1 MITIDE
7 CGRGILMREC
17 GNKIVW
23 DLEICKNINLLKE
36 AREIILYGAGE
47 KGQEILGWLQDA
59 GIKVDKFCD
68 LDIKK
73 SGEHIKN
80 IEIISPFQMK
90 NSPDR
95 YDKFL
100 YIIACIPYPKE
111 LLDLLECMGMKDVR
125 VITYWGVKTA
135 IQIHAKALY
144 VNKPERLAILKIDN
158 MLRKSQYINLG
169 MNNVRSLITSPDN
182 ALWVIQPG
190 KTATTSLSARLTE
203 NKVTFFSM
211 HYLEYPNHILGEE
224 FRDIWEKEIHKKK
237 NLKVIT
243 AVREPL
249 SRDYSAFWQ
258 AFTEKAQHIA
268 RMPILGNDFPKMYDI
283 FIDFI
288 LKGSAYTKEKLGDS
302 MPYTWND
309 EFEWFDEQIKKH
321 LGIDVF
327 QYPFHRERGYT
338 IIKKENIELFLFKVE
353 KMEDILDELS
363 TFVGAGRLSR
373 INANVAEQK
382 WYGLAYAEFK
392 KEVSLS
398 KEYVNHYYC
407 GNYKM
412 DHFYTQEEKNGFLE
426 KWRRNIENGE
436 Q

>member
-1 MITIDE
+1 
-7 CGRGILMREC
+7 MREC

-23 DLEICKNINLLKE
+23 DLEICKNINLLRE
-36 AREIILYGAGE
+36 AGEIILYGAGG
-47 KGQEILGWLQDA
+47 KGQEILEWLQDA
-59 GIKVDKFCD
+59 GITVDKFCD
-68 LDIKK
+68 MDLKK
-73 SGEHIKN
+73 CGEHIKN
-80 IEIISPFQMK
+80 IEIIFPFQLK
-90 NSPDR
+90 SSPSKC
-95 YDKFL
+95 DKFL
-100 YIIACIPYPKE
+100 YMIACSPYPKE
-111 LLDLLECMGMKDVR
+111 LIDLLECMRMKGVR
-125 VITYWGVKTA
+125 VITYWGIKTA
-135 IQIHAKALY
+135 IQIHARTLY
-144 VNKPERLAILKIDN
+144 ENKPERLAVLKTDN
-158 MLRKSQYINLG
+158 ILRKSQYING
-169 MNNVRSLITSPDN
+169 GIYNVRSLITSPDN

-190 KTATTSLSARLTE
+190 KTASTSLTARLTE
-203 NKVTFFSM
+203 NKVAFFAM
-211 HYLEYPNHILGEE
+211 HYLEYSNHIVGEE
-224 FRDIWEKEIHKKK
+224 FRDAWENEIHRKR

-258 AFTEKAQHIA
+258 AFTERVQHIM
-268 RMPILGNDFPKMYDI
+268 RMPILGNDFQKMYDI

-327 QYPFHRERGYT
+327 EYPFDRERGYT

-353 KMEDILDELS
+353 KMEDILDEIS
-363 TFVGAGRLSR
+363 TFVGAGRFSR
-373 INANVAEQK
+373 INANMAEQK

-392 KEVSLS
+392 KEVSLP
-398 KEYVNHYYC
+398 KKYVNHYYRN
-407 GNYKM
+407 NYKM
-412 DHFYTQEEKNGFLE
+412 DYFYTQEEKNGFLE

>member
-1 MITIDE
+1 
-7 CGRGILMREC
+7 MRVC
-17 GNKIVW
+17 GNKVVW
-23 DLEICKNINLLKE
+23 DLEICKNINVLKE
-36 AREIILYGAGE
+36 AGEIILYGAGG

-68 LDIKK
+68 IDIKK
-73 SGEHIKN
+73 CGEHIKN
-80 IEIISPFQMK
+80 IEIISPFQIK
-90 NSPDR
+90 SSPNR
-95 YDKFL
+95 CDKFL

-111 LLDLLECMGMKDVR
+111 LIDLLECMGMKDAR
-125 VITYWGVKTA
+125 VITYWGIKTA

-144 VNKPERLAILKIDN
+144 ENKQERLAILKIDN
-158 MLRKSQYINLG
+158 MRRKSQYINWG
-169 MNNVRSLITSPDN
+169 INNVHSLITSPDN
-182 ALWVIQPG
+182 ALWIIQPG
-190 KTATTSLSARLTE
+190 KTATTSLNARLRE
-203 NKVTFFSM
+203 NKVAFFFT
-211 HYLEYPNHILGEE
+211 HHLEYPNHILGEE
-224 FRDIWEKEIHKKK
+224 FRDVWEKEIHKKK
-237 NLKVIT
+237 NLKVIA

-249 SRDYSAFWQ
+249 SRDFSAFWQ
-258 AFTEKAQHIA
+258 AFTENVQHIA
-268 RMPILGNDFPKMYDI
+268 RMPILGNDFKKMYDI
-283 FIDFI
+283 FINFI

-327 QYPFHRERGYT
+327 QYPFDRERGYT

-363 TFVGAGRLSR
+363 TFAGADRLSGV
-373 INANVAEQK
+373 NANVAEQK

-392 KEVSLS
+392 KEVSLPE
-398 KEYVNHYYC
+398 EYVKHYYQK
-407 GNYKM
+407 NYKM
-412 DHFYTQEEKNGFLE
+412 DYFYTQEEKNGFLE